1 MIMKK
6 IPISRNLPGKAS
18 NAGQSVDIRGVQLDA
33 VIDSIN
39 TLTGVDFNPRISFRE
54 ACTKYYKDYTQTA
67 AIAFT
72 LIGQNVLDVGDI
84 VYAKITTD
92 GNGLTFS
99 ADFVE
104 SKNEATGNAD
114 EVLDCWFTLL
124 PDFKVLY
131 SIGLRV

>member
-1 MIMKK
+1 MKK
-6 IPISRNLPGKAS
+6 ISLSKNLPAKAS
-18 NAGQSVDIRGVQLDA
+18 NAGEGIDIKGVQLDA
-33 VIDSIN
+33 VINSIN

-72 LIGQNVLDVGDI
+72 LINPNVLDVGNI
-84 VYAKITTD
+84 VYIKITTD

-104 SKNEATGNAD
+104 SKNEATGGAAEN
-114 EVLDCWFTLL
+114 LDCWFTLL